1 MRPPDGELEEYLR
14 GGSPLSLQYQREGG
28 ATPAHAL
35 DRRVLALSRVLPTE
49 APRRESSTEAPARES
64 LRSARARAPCL
75 APLAF
80 AACVLLSV
88 AMVTALLFGPES
100 ARRREEPPRLVR
112 TAMRV
117 DAPFKLYS
125 SDPRHLRQPQ
135 AWLRDI
141 DALRRAGRDEEA
153 DAEYRRFVAAYP
165 AWRLRAAR

>member
-35 DRRVLALSRVLPTE
+35 DRRVLALSRVLP
-49 APRRESSTEAPARES
+49 TEAPARES